1 MLRAQFSIGKLIQI
15 CYLNVFTA
23 EPSGPRGKW
32 SHDVTGVFSH
42 STPTTPTFE
51 LLGFGFYEL
60 SDDLA
65 SPILIAFEWLIASGT
80 QVAP

>member
-1 MLRAQFSIGKLIQI
+1 MSSQLNLR
-15 CYLNVFTA
+15 VHA
-23 EPSGPRGKW
+23 ENGHTMSQAF
-32 SHDVTGVFSH
+32 FSH

-80 QVAP
+80 QVAPWNPEGV